1 VPDHGD
7 LETKELHVAMK
18 AYSPEFKA
26 DAVALYLSDP
36 SRTYASV
43 AKDLGVNRETL
54 RLWVRETRSTGTAGH
69 KATPAKKQPAR
80 PLTSDDVLEEEN
92 KQLRTRIRE
101 LELERDIL
109 RRAAKYF
116 AVNVLREGQ
125 DDLSARLSK
134 SSPDKW
140 RSIDYE
146 VWETGCPILPSALA
160 IFECRK
166 LYTYDGGDHAI
177 FVGEV
182 LKFDHDPK
190 GKPLV
195 FYRGAYHRTVG

>member
-1 VPDHGD
+1 
-7 LETKELHVAMK
+7 M
-18 AYSPEFKA
+18 
-26 DAVALYLSDP
+26 
-36 SRTYASV
+36 R
-43 AKDLGVNRETL
+43 
-54 RLWVRETRSTGTAGH
+54 TRSLLISSS
-69 KATPAKKQPAR
+69 KNQFKFC
-80 PLTSDDVLEEEN
+80 
-92 KQLRTRIRE
+92 
-101 LELERDIL
+101 IL
-109 RRAAKYF
+109 R
-116 AVNVLREGQ
+116 
-125 DDLSARLSK
+125 
-134 SSPDKW
+134 

-195 FYRGAYHRTVG
+195 FWRGGYHRTVS

>member
-1 VPDHGD
+1 MG
-7 LETKELHVAMK
+7 AMSDSFDPK
-18 AYSPEFKA
+18 AFRSALGTFATGVTVMTTVTASGEMVGNTASSFNSVSLDPPLVLWSLARNAYSFE
-26 DAVALYLSDP
+26 
-36 SRTYASV
+36 TYM
-43 AKDLGVNRETL
+43 
-54 RLWVRETRSTGTAGH
+54 
-69 KATPAKKQPAR
+69 
-80 PLTSDDVLEEEN
+80 
-92 KQLRTRIRE
+92 
-101 LELERDIL
+101 
-109 RRAAKYF
+109 AAKYF

-125 DDLSARLSK
+125 DDLSARFSK
-134 SSPDKW
+134 SSGDKW

-195 FYRGAYHRTVG
+195 FWRGGYHRTVS